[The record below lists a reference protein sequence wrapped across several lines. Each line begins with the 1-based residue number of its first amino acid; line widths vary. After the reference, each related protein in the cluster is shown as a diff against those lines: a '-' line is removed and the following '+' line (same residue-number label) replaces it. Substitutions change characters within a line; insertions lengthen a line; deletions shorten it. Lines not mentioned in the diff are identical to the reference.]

1 MIKALIGTLLFISAV
16 PILFTLIIPINE
28 WPGYIDYNTQGE
40 MVSLFLNG
48 CGFLLNIIILAL
60 LLIYKKRYSQRFS
73 VTRLL
78 FGLLLLVNLMQIGRL
93 IHYFKYWAYHP
104 SMGV

>member
-40 MVSLFLNG
+40 SVSLFLNG

-60 LLIYKKRYSQRFS
+60 LFVFKAKYSHRLS
-73 VTRLL
+73 ITRVV
-78 FGLLLLVNLMQIGRL
+78 FAFLLLINLMQIARL
-93 IHYFKYWAYHP
+93 IHYFKYWAYFP
-104 SMGV
+104 PG